1 MRNCVLIIE
10 HDPSVSRFMQLKLEE
25 EGFSCLIDNTGE
37 AAVDLAG
44 QRQVDLILT
53 GKKSDED
60 GHVWDAENWTCVD
73 GKRFIRSY
81 FCEGRAS
88 SDYSGYN
95 KYDMK
100 GCFLP
105 EEAKEVRLG

>member
-1 MRNCVLIIE
+1 MKVIDTIQKIE
-10 HDPSVSRFMQLKLEE
+10 KDLSYDEL
-25 EGFSCLIDNTGE
+25 
-37 AAVDLAG
+37 VDLMANHN
-44 QRQVDLILT
+44 RQVDLILT

-81 FCEGRAS
+81 FCQGRAS

>member
-1 MRNCVLIIE
+1 MKVYDRIKKVELDLTNKE
-10 HDPSVSRFMQLKLEE
+10 
-25 EGFSCLIDNTGE
+25 LIDLMANHN
-37 AAVDLAG
+37 
-44 QRQVDLILT
+44 RQVDLILNEPKT
-53 GKKSDED
+53 DAD
-60 GHVWDAENWTCVD
+60 GYLTWDAENWTCVD

>member
-1 MRNCVLIIE
+1 MKVIDTIE
-10 HDPSVSRFMQLKLEE
+10 KCEKDLTYDQL
-25 EGFSCLIDNTGE
+25 
-37 AAVDLAG
+37 VDLVANHN
-44 QRQVDLILT
+44 RQVDLILSE
-53 GKKSDED
+53 KKSDED
-60 GHVWDAENWTCVD
+60 GHVWDGENWTCVD

-81 FCEGRAS
+81 FLAGRAS

-100 GCFLP
+100 GAFLP

>member
-1 MRNCVLIIE
+1 MKVIDIIE
-10 HDPSVSRFMQLKLEE
+10 KVEKDLSYDQL
-25 EGFSCLIDNTGE
+25 
-37 AAVDLAG
+37 VDLVFAEK
-44 QRQVDLILT
+44 R
-53 GKKSDED
+53 SDED

-81 FCEGRAS
+81 FLGERAS

-95 KYDMK
+95 VYDMK
-100 GCFLP
+100 GAFLP